1 MNREDKKD
9 LKKALSLAI
18 KNEKNI
24 EKVKKETGLKV
35 PDITI
40 KGKWIEEGILTKQRL
55 KILAFINKNKKIS
68 VLELAAKSGISQS
81 EVSQN
86 LAALSKLKIIR
97 SDKDGRKRIY
107 CLNKPIPA

>member
-1 MNREDKKD
+1 MNKEDKKD
-9 LKKALSLAI
+9 LKKALELTI

-40 KGKWIEEGILTKQRL
+40 KGEWIEKGIMTKQRL
-55 KILAFINKNKKIS
+55 KLLAFINKNKKIS
-68 VLELAAKSGISQS
+68 VSKLAEKSKIGQS

-86 LAALSKLKIIR
+86 LAALSRMKIIK
-97 SDKDGRKRIY
+97 SEKKGRKRIY
-107 CLNKPIPA
+107 CLN